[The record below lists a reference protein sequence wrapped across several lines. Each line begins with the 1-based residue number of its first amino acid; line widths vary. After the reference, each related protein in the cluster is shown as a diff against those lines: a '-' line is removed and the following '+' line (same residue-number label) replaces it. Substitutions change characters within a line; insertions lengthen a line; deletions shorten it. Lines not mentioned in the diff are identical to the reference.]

1 MNVYTEGSTVTIT
14 HPQTGDTITGTVMW
28 ISPTHATAMVKPAG
42 NVGPIAYVSL
52 ADSDRAAIFAALTKR
67 QAENRVA

>member
-1 MNVYTEGSTVTIT
+1 MYTEGTTVTIT

-42 NVGPIAYVSL
+42 NAGPIAYVSL
-52 ADSDRAAIFAALTKR
+52 TDADRAAIIAALAKR
-67 QAENRVA
+67 QAETRVA